1 MPRRR
6 RAALVPGSVPSRPR
20 CVSHR
25 SHDYRPVSARRMF
38 FSHQVSEDNIMQ
50 VWLMAENI
58 YNDQEIDV
66 SEAELEGSQ

>member
-1 MPRRR
+1 
-6 RAALVPGSVPSRPR
+6 
-20 CVSHR
+20 
-25 SHDYRPVSARRMF
+25 MF